1 MKLLERSYDN
11 IKGERMGMA
20 ISNINSLLPILIGQ
34 LNSKNKKLTDEEIGK
49 KLFSKNWMDRAE
61 AAKEIGERKID
72 EVNKFLPELYRR
84 LDKDYEKDPIVRVY
98 VIEALGNLRDKESLP
113 YLISVS
119 KDKKEDNIVLFSA
132 SIAIDIIKKYHKID
146 TK

>member
-1 MKLLERSYDN
+1 
-11 IKGERMGMA
+11 MGMA